1 MLRKKWFWIVVV
13 LIVIGG
19 GVAASFARR
28 GDPGITVTV
37 ETIQKRDLDAIV
49 SASGKIDPKKTVN
62 ISAQTMG
69 RVTRLAVKE
78 GDRVH
83 AGQFLLQIDPV
94 NAEAAVRRDVAAVA
108 GARTALEQSRVGLQ
122 SARAQLDVAR
132 QALKRQT
139 ELTAAGLTTRE
150 SLERAQADV
159 EIRESDLKARE
170 QEIKNRETQLNQQ
183 EAGLSSSQ
191 HQLAQV
197 RFEAPFDGIVTRRN
211 IEEGENVMVGT
222 MNNAGTVLLTVA
234 DMSVIEAEVEVDETD
249 IPFVQLGQPAKIMI
263 DAIADQTFTGKVT
276 EIGNSPIQ
284 TAGSGTTRTA
294 TNFKVTV
301 TIEGQ
306 IPEVR
311 PGFTCTAEITTATRK
326 QALSVPIQAMT
337 VRELLYDLAVRV
349 VEQLPHRQALSVPIQ
364 AMTVRELLYDA
375 DGKVVHEPR
384 PPRQGF
390 RFGPAQPAPASAPAE
405 LQPGQ
410 KREEKEGVFLM
421 KDGKATFAIVKTGIA
436 GERYLEVTTGL
447 KEGDLVITGPF
458 ESVRGMYEGDIVKTA
473 PKPGATS
480 K

>member
-1 MLRKKWFWIVVV
+1 VFRKKWFWIILV
-13 LIVIGG
+13 LVVIGG
-19 GVAASFARR
+19 GAAAAFARR
-28 GDPGITVTV
+28 GETGITVTV
-37 ETIQKRDLDAIV
+37 ETIQKRDLEAIV

-69 RVTRLAVKE
+69 RVTQLAVKE
-78 GDRVH
+78 GDRVR

-94 NAEAAVRRDVAAVA
+94 NAEAAVRRDIAAVA

-122 SARAQLDVAR
+122 SAKAQLDVAR

-159 EIRESDLKARE
+159 EIRESDLSARE

-191 HQLAQV
+191 HTLTQV

-249 IPFVQLGQPAKIMI
+249 IPFLQLGQPATIMI
-263 DAIADQTFTGKVT
+263 DAIADQKFKGRVT

-284 TAGSGTTRTA
+284 VVGGGTTRTA

-301 TIEGQ
+301 TIDGQ

-326 QALSVPIQAMT
+326 QVVSVPIQALT
-337 VRELLYDLAVRV
+337 
-349 VEQLPHRQALSVPIQ
+349 I
-364 AMTVRELLYDA
+364 RELLYDA
-375 DGKVVHEPR
+375 DGHIVHEPR

-390 RFGPAQPAPASAPAE
+390 RFGPPQAAPAAAPVE
-405 LQPGQ
+405 LKPGQ

-436 GERYLEVTTGL
+436 GERYLEVSTGL
-447 KEGDLVITGPF
+447 KEGDMVITGPF
-458 ESVRGMYEGDIVKTA
+458 ESVRGMFEGDMVKTA
-473 PKPGATS
+473 PKPGANAG